1 MYVAARY
8 SPLGENLS
16 EDTVGAELLDAFGE
30 IPVGALGYVVVPS
43 MKLLLAPFVPSFAT
57 ILNPAGATV
66 DVIVGLFEA
75 NTPVPPVETAP
86 SHGFAVVVGL
96 HIANILY
103 LLL

>member
-1 MYVAARY
+1 M
-8 SPLGENLS
+8 
-16 EDTVGAELLDAFGE
+16 

-43 MKLLLAPFVPSFAT
+43 MKLLLAPFVPLFET

-66 DVIVGLFEA
+66 DGNVGLFDA
-75 NTPVPPVETAP
+75 NTPVPPVDTAP

-96 HIANILY
+96 QIANISY